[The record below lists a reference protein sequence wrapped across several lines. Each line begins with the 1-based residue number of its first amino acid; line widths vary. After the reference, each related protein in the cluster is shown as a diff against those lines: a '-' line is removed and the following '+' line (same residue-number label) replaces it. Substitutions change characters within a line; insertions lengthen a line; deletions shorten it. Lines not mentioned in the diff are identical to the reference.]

1 MINEKVSNE
10 ELEAFIAEPVNG
22 MAMMPN
28 RDLAVAMAEE
38 LLVLRR
44 ATSEPVADVV
54 PWSHP
59 TEERTCDIRWRRH
72 DVAPGPLYTAAP
84 ITGFPEKLPCPV
96 LLEPGMRFGKGVSTN
111 TVLKALQRRA
121 DYYAEL
127 EAMTPEERA
136 EHDANIE
143 ALKAMLPVSIT
154 GKQDALRE
162 AVNVIY
168 FNDSSD
174 YLAGLWSVVRALS
187 PEIAQ
192 LLESDERTA
201 FEWVNPQFQHD
212 EPEETLFERGQRL
225 AYQGYGIS
233 HIWENCA
240 DDSEMDEVMR
250 GYKSVKSE

>member
-22 MAMMPN
+22 MVMMPN
-28 RDLAVAMAEE
+28 RDLAVAMAAE
-38 LLVLRR
+38 LLAFRK

-59 TEERTCDIRWRRH
+59 TEERACDIRWRRH

-84 ITGFPEKLPCPV
+84 LPEYPEKLPCPV
-96 LLEPGMRFGKGVSTN
+96 LLEPGMRFGKGVSTS

-143 ALKAMLPVSIT
+143 DFKAMLPPT
-154 GKQDALRE
+154 PTA
-162 AVNVIY
+162 
-168 FNDSSD
+168 
-174 YLAGLWSVVRALS
+174 
-187 PEIAQ
+187 PE
-192 LLESDERTA
+192 D
-201 FEWVNPQFQHD
+201 
-212 EPEETLFERGQRL
+212 PE
-225 AYQGYGIS
+225 
-233 HIWENCA
+233 
-240 DDSEMDEVMR
+240 
-250 GYKSVKSE
+250 